1 MFSPANTRVSCNL
14 RTFSRAS
21 DHNDLLVRSKKTHPQ
36 IENVRRLHR
45 TEDQSKSMQDLMG
58 SSAHL
63 VHAQSVSVADRT
75 DRLDLKEGDDMEFAF
90 MIETIPGGSVPKCL
104 SQDIWACEVSHA
116 HALLAFLYAPTDT
129 G

>member
-1 MFSPANTRVSCNL
+1 M
-14 RTFSRAS
+14 
-21 DHNDLLVRSKKTHPQ
+21 
-36 IENVRRLHR
+36 
-45 TEDQSKSMQDLMG
+45 
-58 SSAHL
+58 
-63 VHAQSVSVADRT
+63 VSVKET
-75 DRLDLKEGDDMEFAF
+75 DTDAYLYVQFESRRKGYIDDMEFAF